1 MKETQIKRKRF
12 LSALLDYAAKS
23 GTFNPHFCK
32 KEVMDRLSLTEKE
45 FNIVQK
51 NLGDKYCYYVDS
63 HDGSDRYAINVSEC
77 LLLQEQYE
85 QEAINEERHK
95 RHVRLAVLVAILS
108 AVLAVALSRWF
119 SD

>member
-12 LSALLDYAAKS
+12 LIALLDYESKS
-23 GTFNPHFCK
+23 GTFNPHFRK
-32 KEVMDRLSLTEKE
+32 KEMMDRLSLTEKE

-63 HDGSDRYAINVSEC
+63 HDGGNRYAINVSEC
-77 LLLQEQYE
+77 LSLQEQYE
-85 QEAINEERHK
+85 QEAINEKKHK
-95 RHVRLAVLVAILS
+95 QLVRLAVLVAILS